1 MKKANEFVSFKFG
14 AIQKLE
20 IMKFF
25 SGANSLD
32 SFLKAYNTK
41 ETKDF
46 FPYEWF
52 DCPEKKNNKEL
63 PPYHS
68 FFSIVRNNKPL
79 EKITTTFKTL
89 LKVA

>member
-14 AIQKLE
+14 DIQKLE
-20 IMKFF
+20 IMNFF

-52 DCPEKKNNKEL
+52 DCPEKITIKSFL
-63 PPYHS
+63 PITPFLAS
-68 FFSIVRNNKPL
+68 CAITNPL
-79 EKITTTFKTL
+79 KRIQRL
-89 LKVA
+89 